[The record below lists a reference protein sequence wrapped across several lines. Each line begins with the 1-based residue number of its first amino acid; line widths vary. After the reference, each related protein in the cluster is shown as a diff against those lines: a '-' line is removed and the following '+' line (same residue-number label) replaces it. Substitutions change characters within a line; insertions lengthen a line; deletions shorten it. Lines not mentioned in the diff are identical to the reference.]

1 MTDTAETKMLKITLL
16 KSAIGFSEQHKG
28 TVRALGL
35 RKLHQSV
42 TLPDSPSLRGMLQK
56 VNHLVKIEEVK

>member
-1 MTDTAETKMLKITLL
+1 MTDAAETKLLKITLL
-16 KSAIGFSEQHKG
+16 KSAIGFSIRHKG

-42 TLPDSPSLRGMLQK
+42 TLPDCPSLRGMLQK

>member
-1 MTDTAETKMLKITLL
+1 MTDAAETKLLKITLL
-16 KSAIGFSEQHKG
+16 KSAIGFSERHKA